1 MLLKGLKN
9 CLFILISFDDI
20 HIDMINQKLYTETL
34 IEAFPSSIELWIELL
49 LNPEMSQNIP
59 EVNF

>member
-1 MLLKGLKN
+1 MLLKGLKI
-9 CLFILISFDDI
+9 CLFILISFDDVYRY
-20 HIDMINQKLYTETL
+20 DQSKLYTETL